1 LGPLVEGLE
10 RSLLEAVWAGYSGEA
25 LDYSAAVAAARKNPL
40 FGVNLKNVLA
50 WGRREAMAEAAAD
63 METVEAAVRGLVED
77 AIKKGETLETFQTR
91 LSEMLEARGLAG
103 PVPWHAETI
112 FRTNVLSAYAG
123 GEWAGA
129 KALQSAGQIVAAR
142 YVAVID
148 DRTRETHLAM
158 DSFWAGLD
166 DPIWDTWWPPN
177 GWNCRCQIR
186 LLSQADVDALGGWE
200 AAPQAPAVY
209 PDPGFD
215 GNPGKALWR
224 IVGTAM
230 TA

>member
-1 LGPLVEGLE
+1 
-10 RSLLEAVWAGYSGEA
+10 
-25 LDYSAAVAAARKNPL
+25 
-40 FGVNLKNVLA
+40 
-50 WGRREAMAEAAAD
+50 
-63 METVEAAVRGLVED
+63 
-77 AIKKGETLETFQTR
+77 
-91 LSEMLEARGLAG
+91 
-103 PVPWHAETI
+103 
-112 FRTNVLSAYAG
+112 
-123 GEWAGA
+123 
-129 KALQSAGQIVAAR
+129 
-142 YVAVID
+142 
-148 DRTRETHLAM
+148 M